1 MLPDDIWYEEVVHFK
16 YDLNINQNITYNSD
30 LYFHETVTLCN
41 ELPSFFKQY
50 TNISFTEI
58 LKKNYLSINSCL
70 LFPTYEMDIGYIT
83 SLVYSK

>member
-1 MLPDDIWYEEVVHFK
+1 MVHFK
-16 YDLNINQNITYNSD
+16 YDLDINQNITYNSD

-58 LKKNYLSINSCL
+58 LKKIIYQSTHFSYYTFRL
-70 LFPTYEMDIGYIT
+70 LP
-83 SLVYSK
+83 LQ